1 MYRQIKFESNIV
13 ITYCNIVLKVT
24 SLQLTI
30 IFESCDNLSMF
41 HNIQFWL
48 ILIISFV
55 FRNETVDH
63 WNTIGTKY
71 ELYFFQKPEGEHEIS
86 TCYFSFSRLWL
97 LKVLIHWSTVTVLC
111 ITHLNVIK
119 GKLYYLVMETSKYWS
134 T

>member
-41 HNIQFWL
+41 HTIQFWL
-48 ILIISFV
+48 ILLISIV

-86 TCYFSFSRLWL
+86 TRYFNFSRLWL

-111 ITHLNVIK
+111 STHLNVIK
-119 GKLYYLVMETSKYWS
+119 EKLYYLVMETSRYWS